1 MKQITKISIILFAIL
16 FTCCEASCTNKVP
29 KSKKKIKKV
38 AYMYLDAMANYRID
52 NAVPFCTKETREGVI
67 ETGRALLQSVDTNYI
82 KSDTPAKITI
92 GDIDLT
98 SDTTAIAHF
107 HKSTPLKEHNGQVD
121 LVKRNGKWKVHIVLN
136 KHKNEYNDLPKQK
149 QEKPEI
155 IQGEINGREIL
166 AFPAKQKK

>member
-82 KSDTPAKITI
+82 KSDHSHRSFPQVHTPQRTQR
-92 GDIDLT
+92 T
-98 SDTTAIAHF
+98 SR
-107 HKSTPLKEHNGQVD
+107 P
-121 LVKRNGKWKVHIVLN
+121 
-136 KHKNEYNDLPKQK
+136 
-149 QEKPEI
+149 
-155 IQGEINGREIL
+155 GETQREMESSHRL
-166 AFPAKQKK
+166 EQT